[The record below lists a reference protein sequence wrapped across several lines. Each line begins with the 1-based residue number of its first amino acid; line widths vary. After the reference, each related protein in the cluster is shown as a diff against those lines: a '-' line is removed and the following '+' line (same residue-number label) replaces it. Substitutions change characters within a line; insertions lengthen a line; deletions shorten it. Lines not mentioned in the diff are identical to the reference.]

1 MERGEILP
9 RQYRTI
15 SGAFH
20 QEPNI
25 EHNNRDHIPWNA
37 NSERADKNVIFVNG
51 TKNFTLEQAYEKLF
65 QESYE
70 KWLEKERRKSRAKNA
85 PPTYYEKIEQ
95 DKKKHLS
102 YEVIWQIG
110 DMDDT
115 GYETNPEDAK
125 IAEQILK
132 EFAVHLMLDLPNVTS
147 MSQNKIEDP
156 DWKPPFDAGII
167 ITNFALNGDESTP
180 HLHMTFVPYSD
191 HCSRGQQ
198 TQNALSKT
206 FARMGYKTTMKHA
219 VDKNNEL
226 VWQDTPEGKKPQ
238 MVRDAFGA
246 IEWIEEQKEWLAE
259 QIEKRMNC
267 ERLFKGKNERGD
279 LLLSDYRRERA
290 AEKALEAE
298 LELQRTQ
305 QVLEAAKVQTAEELE
320 KLDNQITDKKEDLS
334 IQQRLLDDSTESL
347 KELDEKIAEKD
358 AKVKIADDLYNEI
371 SAKAENFDYF
381 NMIVDLRYENQAL
394 RDKIQELQSKL
405 QQAYDFMKQFVING
419 RNLFEMFREQIGE
432 VKEWFKDKVA
442 SISR

>member
-1 MERGEILP
+1 MPG
-9 RQYRTI
+9 QYRTI

-37 NSERADKNVIFVNG
+37 NSERADNNVIFVNG

-70 KWLEKERRKSRAKNA
+70 RWLEKEHRKSRAKNA

-115 GYETNPEDAK
+115 GYDTNLEDAK
-125 IAEQILK
+125 IAEEILWN
-132 EFAVHLMLDLPNVTS
+132 FAMRLMFDLPNVTFIS
-147 MSQNKIEDP
+147 KNKIEDP

-191 HCSRGQQ
+191 NCSRGQQ
-198 TQNALSKT
+198 TQNALSQT

-246 IEWIEEQKEWLAE
+246 IEWIEEQKEWIAE
-259 QIEKRMNC
+259 QIEKRMDC
-267 ERLFKGKNERGD
+267 QRLFKGKNERGD
-279 LLLSDYRRERA
+279 LPLSDYRRERA

-305 QVLEAAKVQTAEELE
+305 HKLEVAKVQTAEELE
-320 KLDNQITDKKEDLS
+320 KLEGQITDKKEDLS
-334 IQQRLLDDSTESL
+334 IHQRLLDDSTESL

-358 AKVKIADDLYNEI
+358 AKVKIVDDLYNEI

-381 NMIVDLRYENQAL
+381 NMIVDL
-394 RDKIQELQSKL
+394 
-405 QQAYDFMKQFVING
+405 
-419 RNLFEMFREQIGE
+419 
-432 VKEWFKDKVA
+432 
-442 SISR
+442 

>member
-1 MERGEILP
+1 MPGH
-9 RQYRTI
+9 YRTI

-37 NSERADKNVIFVNG
+37 NSERASNNIIFVNG

-70 KWLEKERRKSRAKNA
+70 RWLAKEHRKSRAKNA
-85 PPTYYEKIEQ
+85 PSTYYEKIEQ

-115 GYETNPEDAK
+115 GYDTNPEDAK

-132 EFAVHLMLDLPNVTS
+132 EFAVHLMLDLPNVAT
-147 MSQNKIEDP
+147 MSQSKIEDP
-156 DWKPPFDAGII
+156 DWKPPFEAGII

-191 HCSRGQQ
+191 NCSRGQQ
-198 TQNALSKT
+198 TQNALSQT

-219 VDKNNEL
+219 VDKNDEL
-226 VWQDTPEGKKPQ
+226 VWQNTPDGRKPQ
-238 MVRDAFGA
+238 MVRDAFGV

-259 QIEKRMNC
+259 QIEKRMDC

-279 LLLSDYRRERA
+279 LKLSDYRRERA

-305 QVLEAAKVQTAEELE
+305 QKLKVAKVQTAEEIE
-320 KLDNQITDKKEDLS
+320 KLDSQITDKKEDLS
-334 IQQRLLDDSTESL
+334 IRQRLLDDSKESL

-358 AKVKIADDLYNEI
+358 AKVKIADNLYREI
-371 SAKAENFDYF
+371 SSKAENFDYF
-381 NMIVDLRYENQAL
+381 GMIVDLRYENQTL
-394 RDKIQELQSKL
+394 RDKIQELQLKL
-405 QQAYDFMKQFVING
+405 QQAYDFMKQIVYNG
-419 RNLFEMFREQIGE
+419 RNLFDMFREQIGE
-432 VKEWFKDKVA
+432 TKEWFKDKVA